1 MTPVTPKAGHT
12 RARLV
17 LVLLALL
24 FLSGSVIAFV
34 LLQSGWRPA
43 TTKNYGELVQPARP
57 LTDVALDML
66 DSTRMR
72 LDDLNGKWTLV
83 YFGPAECLRPCSD
96 NLYKMRQIAAAQ
108 GRESHRVQRLMVV
121 TDATALD
128 MLRYTVKEYPGMRVA
143 VGPIEAVRRLAG
155 QFTLPAGS
163 PLDNLNRVYIVDPL
177 GNLMMSYPAD
187 ADPRRMNKDLGL
199 LLKASQIG

>member
-1 MTPVTPKAGHT
+1 MKPVTPKAGNA
-12 RARLV
+12 RARLL

-43 TTKNYGELVQPARP
+43 QTKNYGELVQPARP
-57 LTDVALDML
+57 LANVELDVLGGPRMQLDEL
-66 DSTRMR
+66 K
-72 LDDLNGKWTLV
+72 GKWTLV
-83 YFGPAECLRPCSD
+83 YFGSAECLRPCTD
-96 NLYKMRQIAAAQ
+96 NLYKIRQIAAAQ
-108 GRESHRVQRLMVV
+108 GRESYRVQRLMVV
-121 TDATALD
+121 TDTKALD
-128 MLRYTVKEYPGMRVA
+128 LLRYTLKDYPGMRVA
-143 VGPIEAVRRLAG
+143 VGPAAAVRRLAG
-155 QFTLPAGS
+155 QFALPIGS
-163 PLDNLNRVYIVDPL
+163 PLDDLNRVYIVDPL

>member
-128 MLRYTVKEYPGMRVA
+128 MLRYTVKEYHGMRVA

>member
-1 MTPVTPKAGHT
+1 MKPVTPKAGNA
-12 RARLV
+12 RARLL

-43 TTKNYGELVQPARP
+43 QTKNYGELVQPARP
-57 LTDVALDML
+57 LANVELDML
-66 DSTRMR
+66 GGPRMQ
-72 LDDLNGKWTLV
+72 LDELKGKWTLV
-83 YFGPAECLRPCSD
+83 YFGSAECLRPCTD
-96 NLYKMRQIAAAQ
+96 NLYKIRQIAAAQ

-121 TDATALD
+121 TDTTALD

-143 VGPIEAVRRLAG
+143 VGPAAAVRRLAG
-155 QFTLPAGS
+155 QFALPAGS
-163 PLDNLNRVYIVDPL
+163 PLDSLNRVYIVDPL

>member
-199 LLKASQIG
+199 LLKASRIG

>member
-1 MTPVTPKAGHT
+1 
-12 RARLV
+12 
-17 LVLLALL
+17 
-24 FLSGSVIAFV
+24 
-34 LLQSGWRPA
+34 
-43 TTKNYGELVQPARP
+43 
-57 LTDVALDML
+57 
-66 DSTRMR
+66 
-72 LDDLNGKWTLV
+72 
-83 YFGPAECLRPCSD
+83 
-96 NLYKMRQIAAAQ
+96 
-108 GRESHRVQRLMVV
+108 MVV

-143 VGPIEAVRRLAG
+143 IGPAAAVRRLAG
-155 QFTLPAGS
+155 QFALPAGS